1 MAFGLGRSLGKL
13 SLFVLLGVRAAL
25 SQTISVALENSSVLG
40 SNENAADIE
49 SFLGITYGTAARFK
63 RSSPVSYTV
72 PATGL
77 INATTFGIA
86 CSQTVTAGNTIN
98 YGAYGIGENCL
109 TLDIYRP
116 PGTQANASLPVMVWI
131 SGGAF
136 LQGSTSVYPGTG
148 IVARSME
155 LGLPVITVIV
165 NYRLA
170 FWGFLG
176 GQEAADNNA
185 LNLGLYDQRDAFT
198 WVQNY
203 ISYFGGDPT
212 KVTAFGSSAG
222 AISIGHHLFTS
233 NSDLFRGVI
242 MGSGTASTLAVRKPN
257 DPAAQA
263 VYDGVVNLVGCNT
276 ASDTFAC
283 LSSVDEDTLFNA
295 VNTYD
300 PDSLFQIRPWAPI
313 IDGELIPDDPYTLI
327 TEGKFASKPFITG
340 DVVDE
345 GTRFVV
351 PQAINTTDDFL
362 NVLAIVDS
370 PTLTPS
376 PFTQNQTLVSELEA
390 LYPATPAAGS
400 PFGTGNVTFFGDQ
413 FKRAAAVIGDLH
425 FHSQRRAFLA
435 ATCKKNVPSWSYQ
448 LAQLTSTDPSV
459 AWEGVAHETDIPFV
473 FNSYPSTDGDLY
485 TVASYISGY
494 WVAFANNLN
503 PNAEGLPTWDEY
515 SSSKQSLQIEA
526 GATEMISDN
535 FRQAGTDFLTTA
547 RAQIFNA

>member
-1 MAFGLGRSLGKL
+1 MTRNAL
-13 SLFVLLGVRAAL
+13 SIVNRLCVFILLGAQAL
-25 SQTISVALENSSVLG
+25 SQTVTVTIDTSSVLG
-40 SNENAADIE
+40 SNENPADIE
-49 SFLGITYGTAARFK
+49 SFLGITYGIASRFK
-63 RSSPVSYTV
+63 RSSPISYLA
-72 PATGL
+72 PAEA
-77 INATTFGIA
+77 IVNATTFGVA
-86 CSQTVTAGNTIN
+86 CSQTVTAGNPLN
-98 YGAYGIGENCL
+98 YGAYGYGENCL

-116 PGTQANASLPVMVWI
+116 PNTLANASLPVMVWI

-155 LGLPVITVIV
+155 LDLPVITVII

-185 LNLGLYDQRDAFT
+185 LNLGLYDQRDALT

-203 ISYFGGDPT
+203 ISNFGGDPA
-212 KVTAFGSSAG
+212 KVTVFGSSAG
-222 AISIGHHLFTS
+222 AISIGHHLFTTDS
-233 NSDLFRGVI
+233 NLFRAVI

-257 DPAAQA
+257 DPAVQA
-263 VYDGVVNLVGCNT
+263 VYDGVVSLVGCNT

-283 LSSVDEDTLFNA
+283 LSTVDEDTLFDA

-300 PDSLFQIRPWAPI
+300 PDSLFQLRPWAPI
-313 IDGELIPDDPYTLI
+313 IDGDLIPDDPFTLI
-327 TEGKFASKPFITG
+327 SEGKFTAKPFITG

-351 PQAINTTDDFL
+351 PQAINTTADFL
-362 NVLAIVDS
+362 NVVAIVDS

-376 PFTQNQTLVSELEA
+376 PFAQNQTLVSCLET

-413 FKRAAAVIGDLH
+413 FKRAAAVIGDVH

-435 ATCKKNVPSWSYQ
+435 ATAKKNVPSWSYQ

-459 AWEGVAHETDIPFV
+459 AWEGVAHETDVPFV

-485 TVASYISGY
+485 TVASYISAY
-494 WVAFANNLN
+494 WVAFANNLD
-503 PNAEGLPTWDEY
+503 PNVSGLPTWNEY
-515 SSSKQSLQIEA
+515 GSSKQSLQIEA
-526 GATEMISDN
+526 GATEMIADN
-535 FRQAGTDFLTTA
+535 FRQAGIEFLTTA
-547 RAQIFNA
+547 RAQIYNA